1 MSEERFRLP
10 KWLRRDGVNA
20 PFLEMLWRALA
31 SSDPDLALAMLYLA
45 KAAGKHLDAHGRL
58 YGLPRLLGE
67 SDDLYRQ
74 RIVAELLNPRSK
86 AEAIVGAIE
95 TALPG
100 VTASV
105 TTPYEEALAEGAHFF
120 DGTWRFDGGVFFKE
134 PSNPD
139 ATARAVFYVDVF
151 GPDPDL
157 TRARAVIE
165 RLRAAGYIPTIRF
178 SFQFDTLLELP
189 LEASVQRREVFY
201 FDGTRTF
208 DGSWFFGLNDV
219 GPEEALD

>member
-1 MSEERFRLP
+1 MPVSDDLTNPELANTPPFDERFRLP
-10 KWLRRDGVNA
+10 KWFKRDGVNA
-20 PFLEMLWRALA
+20 VILEMFWRALA

-45 KAAGKHLDAHGRL
+45 NAAGKHLDAHGRL
-58 YGLPRLLGE
+58 YGLPRLMGE

-74 RIVAELLNPRSK
+74 RIVAELLNPRST
-86 AEAIVGAIE
+86 AEAIVSAIE

-100 VTASV
+100 VSATV
-105 TTPYEEALAEGAHFF
+105 TTPHEEAL
-120 DGTWRFDGGVFFKE
+120 
-134 PSNPD
+134 SD
-139 ATARAVFYVDVF
+139 ATARAVFYVDVY

-165 RLRAAGYIPTIRF
+165 RLRAAGYIPTVRF

-189 LEASVQRREVFY
+189 LDVSVQRREVFY

-219 GPEEALD
+219 GPEETLD